1 MSVSFNEEKRIFKLD
16 SAEASYIFEIHEDG
30 RLVHLYFGAS
40 IPDDNVDSL
49 RLRQVACDS
58 FSPYLGG
65 GPYDGTHAP
74 NMSPFEY
81 PTTGMGDYRLTAYST
96 KAAEG
101 NLVCDLVYR
110 DHRIYAGKNGI
121 EGLPAT
127 YVNDESEADTLEVDL
142 TDPVTGAIVTLIY
155 TAFNNNAAI
164 TRSVRVKNEG
174 TKPFA
179 LENVASACVNLPLG
193 DYDMITTHG
202 RHAHECTLSRTPLG
216 HMTQSISSVRGASG
230 HSHNPFVIMPRHDTR
245 EECGDCYGFTFIYSG
260 NYLIS
265 ADNDYF
271 ASTRVTV
278 GINPEGF
285 EWTLAPGEVF
295 ASPEAVMMFSENGIG
310 GVSRSFHRLFRKNLV
325 RGKWR
330 DIRRPL
336 LINSWEAAYFGFD
349 DDKLAAFAEKAATLG
364 IEMLVMDDGWFGK
377 RNDSSSS
384 LGDWYVNENKLK
396 GGLSSLI
403 KRVNAAGL
411 KFGIWY
417 EPEMV
422 SPDSDLY
429 RAHPDWC
436 IHTEGRAQSLARSQ
450 YMLDMSRPE
459 VRDNVFEQMYAVLSE
474 NNIDYVKWD
483 FNHNFTEAS
492 SSALSADR
500 QGEFAHR
507 YMLGTYEL
515 FDRLTK
521 AFPDLLIE
529 SCSGGGGRFDAGMLY
544 YSPQIWASD
553 NTDAIDR
560 LSIQFGTSMVYPASS
575 MGAHVS
581 AAARTPFATRAAVAL
596 WGTFGYELDPLRL
609 SEEDCDEVRREV
621 EDYHKYNELIRTGD
635 LYRHV
640 YPMEDLNRAAWS
652 FVAEDKSEVLLT
664 VVTKS
669 SPLCNVFLIRL
680 CGLDPDAYYR
690 EERSG
695 RVFSGALLMKAGYNM
710 SFERNNDGS
719 AVMTH
724 FVRV

>member
-1 MSVSFNEEKRIFKLD
+1 M
-16 SAEASYIFEIHEDG
+16 
-30 RLVHLYFGAS
+30 
-40 IPDDNVDSL
+40 
-49 RLRQVACDS
+49 
-58 FSPYLGG
+58 
-65 GPYDGTHAP
+65 
-74 NMSPFEY
+74 
-81 PTTGMGDYRLTAYST
+81 
-96 KAAEG
+96 
-101 NLVCDLVYR
+101 
-110 DHRIYAGKNGI
+110 
-121 EGLPAT
+121 
-127 YVNDESEADTLEVDL
+127 
-142 TDPVTGAIVTLIY
+142 
-155 TAFNNNAAI
+155 
-164 TRSVRVKNEG
+164 
-174 TKPFA
+174 
-179 LENVASACVNLPLG
+179 
-193 DYDMITTHG
+193 
-202 RHAHECTLSRTPLG
+202 
-216 HMTQSISSVRGASG
+216 
-230 HSHNPFVIMPRHDTR
+230 
-245 EECGDCYGFTFIYSG
+245 
-260 NYLIS
+260 
-265 ADNDYF
+265 
-271 ASTRVTV
+271 
-278 GINPEGF
+278 
-285 EWTLAPGEVF
+285 
-295 ASPEAVMMFSENGIG
+295 
-310 GVSRSFHRLFRKNLV
+310 
-325 RGKWR
+325 
-330 DIRRPL
+330 
-336 LINSWEAAYFGFD
+336 
-349 DDKLAAFAEKAATLG
+349 
-364 IEMLVMDDGWFGK
+364 
-377 RNDSSSS
+377 
-384 LGDWYVNENKLK
+384 
-396 GGLSSLI
+396 
-403 KRVNAAGL
+403 NAAGL

-483 FNHNFTEAS
+483 FNRNFTEAS